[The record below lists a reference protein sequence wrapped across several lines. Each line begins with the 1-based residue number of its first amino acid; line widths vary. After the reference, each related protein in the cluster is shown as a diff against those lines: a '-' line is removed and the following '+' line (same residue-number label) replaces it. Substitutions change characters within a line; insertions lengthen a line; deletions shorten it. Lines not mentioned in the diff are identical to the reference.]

1 MVVVLLLKGVVI
13 HTRSFRRDSSSMGNS
28 SNRHLLEVSG
38 TPASLRYDKF
48 VIDFTLLMNG
58 CFLAV
63 LSADLLLLLVIQVD
77 R

>member
-1 MVVVLLLKGVVI
+1 MVVPLLKGVV
-13 HTRSFRRDSSSMGNS
+13 HTSLRRDSSSMGTS
-28 SNRHLLEVSG
+28 SNRHLLEVSEA
-38 TPASLRYDKF
+38 PASLCYDKF